1 MHLPLGDNDIKSILR
16 CVTKGRQMHI
26 IRKVKGG
33 IGMSFLQELLR
44 ILDTSM
50 EVPQPYGWFHLLWC
64 ALTVLATVALC
75 LLYKKGIVRNVRSVV
90 LITAVIVTVLEVYK
104 QINYT
109 FSYED
114 GIKADFLWYAFPW
127 QFCSMPMYVGL
138 LAGVTKGRLH
148 RALCAFLASYA
159 VFAGVCVMLIPTS
172 VFTHAV
178 GINIQT
184 MVCHGSMIT
193 IGAFLMYTGYVKPEH
208 TTVLRALPVFG
219 VGIAVAILINWLG
232 HHTGA
237 MGGGVLN
244 AFFICPDC
252 PPHLPVYSLVQ
263 PLLPGWLSIAVYIA
277 GFTLASYLMV
287 LIGMG
292 AKTLGARQRKKA
304 VV

>member
-1 MHLPLGDNDIKSILR
+1 
-16 CVTKGRQMHI
+16 
-26 IRKVKGG
+26 
-33 IGMSFLQELLR
+33 MSFLQELLR

-50 EVPQPYGWFHLLWC
+50 EVPQPYGWFHLLWL
-64 ALTVLATVALC
+64 ALTVAATVALC

-90 LITAVIVTVLEVYK
+90 LITAIIVTVLEVYK

-114 GIKADFLWYAFPW
+114 GIKANFQWYAFPW

-159 VFAGVCVMLIPTS
+159 VFAGAIVMLVPTS

-193 IGAFLMYTGYVKPEH
+193 IGAFLMYTGYVKPQH
-208 TTVLRALPVFG
+208 TTVLWAMPVFA
-219 VGIAVAILINWLG
+219 VGIALALAINWMG
-232 HHTGA
+232 HNLQI
-237 MGGGVLN
+237 MGGGSLN
-244 AFFICPDC
+244 SFFICPEC
-252 PPHLPVYSLVQ
+252 PPHLPVYSEVQ
-263 PLLPGWLSIAVYIA
+263 KVLPGWLSIVVYIA

-287 LIGMG
+287 LTGIVSKKLFGSK
-292 AKTLGARQRKKA
+292 KTEKA

>member
-1 MHLPLGDNDIKSILR
+1 ML
-16 CVTKGRQMHI
+16 
-26 IRKVKGG
+26 
-33 IGMSFLQELLR
+33 FLQELLR
-44 ILDTSM
+44 ALDVSM

-64 ALTVLATVALC
+64 ALTAGATVALC
-75 LLYKKGIVRNVRSVV
+75 LLYKKGLVRNVRTVV
-90 LITAVIVTVLEVYK
+90 LTTAIIVAVLEVYK

-114 GIKADFLWYAFPW
+114 GITAHYQWYAFPW

-172 VFTHAV
+172 VFIDTV

-184 MVCHGSMIT
+184 MICHGSMIT
-193 IGAFLMYTGYVKPEH
+193 VGVFLMYTGYVKPEH
-208 TTVLRALPVFG
+208 TTVLHALPVFAGG
-219 VGIAVAILINWLG
+219 VAMATAINWLG
-232 HHTGA
+232 HHAHIMGDGA
-237 MGGGVLN
+237 LN

-252 PPHLPVYSLVQ
+252 PPHLPVFSLVQ
-263 PLLPGWLSIAVYIA
+263 PLLPGYLDVAVYVA
-277 GFTLASYLMV
+277 GFTLASYLIV
-287 LIGMG
+287 LICMG
-292 AKTLGARQRKKA
+292 IRALAARRSA